1 MLSVKRDG
9 VGRAGRGD
17 IANVLVEM
25 NGLPMAGEAY
35 IVATPPVAA
44 PPSRDAAPP
53 RPEAAP
59 TPAAPAASS
68 APTLPPPS
76 FPVSLQFDQETHRF
90 FIEARDVSGLVVYQ
104 VPFKSVVPASA
115 GTARGQRLNSKA

>member
-1 MLSVKRDG
+1 LLSVKRGG

-53 RPEAAP
+53 RPEPAP
-59 TPAAPAASS
+59 TPAASS
-68 APTLPPPS
+68 APTPPPSS

-104 VPFKSVVPASA
+104 VPFKSAAPASA
-115 GTARGQRLNSKA
+115 GAARGQRLNSKA